1 MTSTRTHGNSDRYLF
16 HWNMVG
22 IVACLILSGMA
33 SLAWLQDDLARSTKF
48 AVELLCCSVLAIDLF
63 IHRQE
68 LGSLLHKDLLRVV
81 TFLAVVP
88 WYTLISLVVSMPD
101 ESMAIFIEHASYVP
115 FLYFRYTAYSR
126 EHVAPKMVRLS
137 VIAVLA
143 FFCMH
148 WLASLWILVR
158 PTKDVDFATEY
169 NMAMYFI
176 MTTLSTIGYGD
187 ITPNDNLSRVY
198 TMSVQLLGVCVF
210 GVVIGQ
216 VSRLLME
223 ADKRREHAKNQLES
237 LASLFKH
244 YKIPGDLQK
253 KSYRFLHHVLAHAAN
268 EDEEKVLNALPLGLQ
283 SELRTHMNAKPISKV
298 SLFHDCSHACH
309 IEAAKELQQV
319 YFTPGQDII
328 KKGDNGDVMFLIGHG
343 RVDVH
348 DGVRH
353 IASLADGQVFGEM
366 ALLADEK
373 RGADVTAVT
382 HCDAFVLSR
391 ERFQHLLAHHADLR
405 ANVEK
410 IAQSR
415 KQN

>member
-1 MTSTRTHGNSDRYLF
+1 
-16 HWNMVG
+16 VG
-22 IVACLILSGMA
+22 IIACLVLCGMS
-33 SLAWLQDDLARSTKF
+33 SLAWLHDDLTRSTKI
-48 AVELLCCSVLAIDLF
+48 AVELLCCFVLAIDLF
-63 IHRQE
+63 FHRQE
-68 LGSLLHKDLLRVV
+68 LGALLHKGVLRLI

-88 WYTLISLVVSMPD
+88 WYTLITSAFSMPD
-101 ESMAIFIEHASYVP
+101 ESMAIFLAHSSSAP
-115 FLYFRYTAYSR
+115 FLYYRFRAYSR
-126 EHVAPKMVRLS
+126 EHVAPKSVRLS

-148 WLASLWILVR
+148 WLASLWILLR

-176 MTTLSTIGYGD
+176 TTTLSTIGYGD
-187 ITPNDNLSRVY
+187 ITPNDNISRIY
-198 TMSVQLLGVCVF
+198 TMGVQLLGVCVF

-216 VSRLLME
+216 VSRLLMD

-244 YKIPGDLQK
+244 YNIPSDLQK

-298 SLFHDCSHACH
+298 SLFYGCSHACH

-328 KKGDNGDVMFLIGHG
+328 KKGDTGDVMFLIGHG

-348 DGVRH
+348 DGDRH

-382 HCDAFVLSR
+382 HCDVFVLSR

-410 IAQSR
+410 VAHSR
-415 KQN
+415 KKS